1 MVELEEEANLHREE
15 NEELRRA
22 NDEFAVVNDDLQNRI
37 EEMERLNIQRDDQAE
52 SEKLDL
58 NGQLESAQRKID
70 NYKDKLLEKVDV
82 IRRLELELA

>member
-1 MVELEEEANLHREE
+1 MVELEEEANLHKEE

-22 NDEFAVVNDDLQNRI
+22 NDEFAVVNDDLQKRI

-58 NGQLESAQRKID
+58 NG
-70 NYKDKLLEKVDV
+70 
-82 IRRLELELA
+82 

>member
-52 SEKLDL
+52 SEK
-58 NGQLESAQRKID
+58 
-70 NYKDKLLEKVDV
+70 
-82 IRRLELELA
+82 